1 MSGADKRS
9 YQNHGR
15 ARVSAAER
23 AHELAWAAGARLAA
37 NSLLAQTFNARS
49 PAHHVT
55 FARSLA
61 RRVPLRA
68 NRKSRRKSQ
77 RRIEISGETGVLLR
91 DDEED

>member
-1 MSGADKRS
+1 M
-9 YQNHGR
+9 
-15 ARVSAAER
+15 
-23 AHELAWAAGARLAA
+23 
-37 NSLLAQTFNARS
+37 FNARS

-68 NRKSRRKSQ
+68 NRKSRRKPQ
-77 RRIEISGETGVLLR
+77 RRIEISRETGVLLR